1 MKKTLFLAGM
11 AAVVLL
17 AACSKQTAQ
26 DEKIYSIDEVY
37 SQAEALV
44 GDTISLEGICA
55 HLCKHGGRKAFLMG
69 NESDTLYTENDTIIR
84 PRILRVEGAKMGN
97 FDAACI
103 NNLVRVR
110 GVVQAFEYVP
120 EPVETPAEKHGEG
133 NQGCATEQQAI
144 RGYYAEAI
152 SYEIINTEK

>member
-1 MKKTLFLAGM
+1 MKKTLFW
-11 AAVVLL
+11 AAMLSVILL
-17 AACSKQTAQ
+17 SACSKKAEQN
-26 DEKIYSIDEVY
+26 EKIYSIDEVY
-37 SQAEALV
+37 THAESIV
-44 GDTISLEGICA
+44 GDTISFEGICA

-69 NESDTLYTENDTIIR
+69 NEADTLYTETDTIIR

-120 EPVETPAEKHGEG
+120 QPAENPAEKHGAD

-152 SYEIINTEK
+152 SYEIINIQE